1 MCRET
6 PQKTAMVGLAPNEGC
21 PDFTQLCQ
29 GLHLGLCLPPYPSS
43 HTRTEPGSEQSDPP
57 GPVPEAEKGQEC
69 QQTVIKEMKQAT
81 GCQSDFPGSAS
92 LSRSPGKGLG
102 EMEQSVF
109 ASMETKREVRSR
121 VPAEPAGH
129 PEETSYSSCS

>member
-1 MCRET
+1 
-6 PQKTAMVGLAPNEGC
+6 MVGLAPNEGC

-109 ASMETKREVRSR
+109 ASMETERSEKQSANR
-121 VPAEPAGH
+121 
-129 PEETSYSSCS
+129 TSGTPGRD

>member
-81 GCQSDFPGSAS
+81 GCQSDFLGSAS

-109 ASMETKREVRSR
+109 ASMETKRSEKQSASR
-121 VPAEPAGH
+121 
-129 PEETSYSSCS
+129 TSGTPGRD